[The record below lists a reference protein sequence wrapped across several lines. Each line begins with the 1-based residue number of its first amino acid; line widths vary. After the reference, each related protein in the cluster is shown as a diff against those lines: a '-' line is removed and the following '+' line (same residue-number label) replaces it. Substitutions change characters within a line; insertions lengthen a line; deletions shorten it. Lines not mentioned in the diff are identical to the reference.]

1 MQGMLESMQA
11 VRSAVQSTKSK
22 IIENKV
28 AFRRLS
34 SYIKV
39 QTKKEKKVMT
49 NTNIQNTISKVS
61 NNMSS
66 LFSKEDVIKLLTD
79 LDTEIRN
86 EDPKPKMDI
95 DALLTTF
102 RQVLSEKDWDSVV
115 DKDDIH
121 LSMSYDN
128 RIEVEDVPINED
140 FLIDEAVDA
149 LESLWDA
156 LEEAASED

>member
-1 MQGMLESMQA
+1 MLESMQA

-149 LESLWDA
+149 LEAVYNA
-156 LEEAASED
+156 LDEEAN